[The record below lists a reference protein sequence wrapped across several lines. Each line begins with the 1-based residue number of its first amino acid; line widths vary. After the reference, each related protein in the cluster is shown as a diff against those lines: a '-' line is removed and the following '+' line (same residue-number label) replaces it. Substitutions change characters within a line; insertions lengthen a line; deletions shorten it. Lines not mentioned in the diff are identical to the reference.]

1 MCCQQQRSDARE
13 RRERRLG
20 APVAS
25 VYLVSSIG
33 TSAAS
38 CSHWLQ
44 MRVYPCGGDKVQWQ
58 MAVGLKEKKRWLE
71 RRAAWQEK
79 QLAQALDSNK

>member
-1 MCCQQQRSDARE
+1 MRDLVQANGGDKSYFWNGYAQSMCCQQQRPDARE

-25 VYLVSSIG
+25 VYLVSSVG

-58 MAVGLKEKKRWLE
+58 MAVV
-71 RRAAWQEK
+71 
-79 QLAQALDSNK
+79 